1 MRGDLIMPRDPGYDD
16 APPQAGQPETGRRR
30 WAVLAVVS
38 AAQFLTVLDLWVV
51 NIALPALQR
60 DFAPAM
66 LSDVSWILGV
76 YAIVLAALLLP
87 AGRAADSIGRRE
99 CFLAGLV
106 VFGIAS
112 LGCAVAPDLPALI
125 ACRALQAAGAA
136 LLMPTSLGLAL
147 SVFPSHQR
155 GTAVGV
161 WAGVGAVA
169 AGSGPVLGGLLVE
182 SSWRWIFLINLPV
195 ILATL
200 AAGVAVLPRPGNV
213 RSGVRGGQRPGW
225 RIDGVGTLLVLGAVG
240 LVCTALTEAPGWPP
254 SRTWPVLAAGLVLA
268 AVFVAHIR
276 RHPDPLV
283 APRLFSAR
291 AFSAGAAGLV
301 AYYVGF
307 AAMLLGTTLL
317 LTVQWHFS
325 VLLAAASIAPGP
337 ITAGIVSPFSG
348 RLSARFG
355 LRSTVVA
362 GAVLFAAAGAWPL
375 ASAGDRPAYAAV
387 VLPSMLLWGM
397 ANALIQPSLFAS
409 AGAAPRAE
417 LASAS
422 AVLATARQLGSALGV
437 AIFVAAL
444 GAHPA
449 KGLAGFDRA
458 WIVILIT
465 AAMTAFAG
473 LATGRRLV
481 RVPEVAAKTKTAG
494 DAVQARFHRQQTATS
509 AARRSPLHWIPAW
522 LRPDRLL
529 DHRPPPTARGK
540 TVVLRDGS
548 AVLIRQVHS
557 ADAPLLADGFTRL
570 SAQSRQMRFL
580 TRKKE
585 LSPAELRYF
594 TDLDHHDHEA
604 LGALDHADGRGVGIA
619 RYVRDA
625 QDPHAAEIAVTIID
639 DWQGRGLGT
648 ELLAQLTDRARQEGI
663 RCFTALVAE
672 DNKAIAGL
680 LRNVSAE
687 LVRRGPGTAEYEITL
702 APGEEHSPGL
712 RVRSRDD
719 PPIHLPNP
727 AAPESAAITMSPKRA
742 RPKPAAPAARRI
754 L

>member
-1 MRGDLIMPRDPGYDD
+1 MTTSPGIATAPSEEPAAAVRGDLIMLRDPGYDD
-16 APPQAGQPETGRRR
+16 APPQAEQPETGRRR

-60 DFAPAM
+60 DFAPAT

-136 LLMPTSLGLAL
+136 LLMLTSLGLAL

-200 AAGVAVLPRPGNV
+200 AAGVVVLPRPGNV

-268 AVFVAHIR
+268 GAFVAHIR

-291 AFSAGAAGLV
+291 AFSARAAGLV
-301 AYYVGF
+301 TYYTGF

-348 RLSARFG
+348 RLSVRFG

-362 GAVLFAAAGAWPL
+362 GAVLFAAAGAWTL

-387 VLPSMLLWGM
+387 VLPGMLLWGM

-417 LASAS
+417 LASGS

-458 WIVILIT
+458 WIVVLIT

-481 RVPEVAAKTKTAG
+481 RVPEVAAKAETAG
-494 DAVQARFHRQQTATS
+494 DAVQARLHRQQTATS

-604 LGALDHADGRGVGIA
+604 LGALGHADGRGVGIA
-619 RYVRDA
+619 RYIRDA

-639 DWQGRGLGT
+639 DWEGRGLGT
-648 ELLAQLTDRARQEGI
+648 ELLAQLTERARQEGI

-687 LVRRGPGTAEYEITL
+687 LVRRGPGTAEYEIAL
-702 APGEEHSPGL
+702 APKEEHSPGRRAPL
-712 RVRSRDD
+712 SR
-719 PPIHLPNP
+719 
-727 AAPESAAITMSPKRA
+727 
-742 RPKPAAPAARRI
+742 
-754 L
+754 

>member
-1 MRGDLIMPRDPGYDD
+1 MTTSADIATAPSQELAAAVRGDLIMPGDPGYDD
-16 APPQAGQPETGRRR
+16 APPQAGQPGTGRRR

-38 AAQFLTVLDLWVV
+38 AAQFLIILDLWVV
-51 NIALPALQR
+51 NIALPALQH
-60 DFAPAM
+60 DFAPAT
-66 LSDVSWILGV
+66 LSDVSWILDV

-106 VFGIAS
+106 VFGLAS

-136 LLMPTSLGLAL
+136 ALMPASLGLAL
-147 SVFPSHQR
+147 SVFPAHLR
-155 GTAVGV
+155 DTAIGV

-195 ILATL
+195 VLATL
-200 AAGVAVLPRPGNV
+200 VAGVAILPRRGV
-213 RSGVRGGQRPGW
+213 QRSGQRPGW
-225 RIDGVGTLLVLGAVG
+225 RIDGVGTFLVLGAVG

-254 SRTWPVLAAGLVLA
+254 SRTWPVLAAGLVMA
-268 AVFVAHIR
+268 AAFVTHIR
-276 RHPDPLV
+276 HHPDPLV

-301 AYYVGF
+301 AYYTGF
-307 AAMLLGTTLL
+307 ALMLLATTLL

-325 VLLAAASIAPGP
+325 VLLAAVSIAPGP

-355 LRSTVVA
+355 MRSTVVA

-387 VLPSMLLWGM
+387 VLPSMLLWGV

-409 AGAAPRAE
+409 AAAAPRAE
-417 LASAS
+417 LASGS
-422 AVLATARQLGSALGV
+422 AVLGTARQLGAALGV
-437 AIFVAAL
+437 AIFVAVL
-444 GAHPA
+444 GAHRA
-449 KGLAGFDRA
+449 SSLAGFDRA
-458 WIVILIT
+458 WIVVLIT

-473 LATGRRLV
+473 LGTGRRLI
-481 RVPEVAAKTKTAG
+481 RVPEVAARAETSGSALP
-494 DAVQARFHRQQTATS
+494 ARLHRQPTATP
-509 AARRSPLHWIPAW
+509 AARRSPLHWIPTW
-522 LRPDRLL
+522 LRSGRRLG
-529 DHRPPPTARGK
+529 HRPPPAARGK
-540 TVVLRDGS
+540 SVVLRDGS
-548 AVLIRQVHS
+548 AVLIRQVQS
-557 ADAPLLADGFTRL
+557 ADTPLLADGFARL
-570 SAQSRQMRFL
+570 SAQSRHLRFL
-580 TRKKE
+580 TIKKE

-594 TDLDHHDHEA
+594 TDVDHHDHEA

-619 RYVRDA
+619 RYIRDA
-625 QDPHAAEIAVTIID
+625 QDPHAAEIAITIVD

-648 ELLAQLTDRARQEGI
+648 ELLAQLSDRARQECI

-680 LRNVSAE
+680 LRNVSAC
-687 LVRRGPGTAEYEITL
+687 LVGRGPGTVEYEIAL
-702 APGEEHSPGL
+702 APQ
-712 RVRSRDD
+712 
-719 PPIHLPNP
+719 
-727 AAPESAAITMSPKRA
+727 
-742 RPKPAAPAARRI
+742 
-754 L
+754 